1 MIIDFTEPKKV
12 KDILEQI
19 DGSLSEEGQAM
30 LFAKLVLRYDQTSHE
45 RMKKIEDNFIY
56 QEEKLNKLIQRTK
69 HITEVIDHLE
79 KERLNAK

>member
-30 LFAKLVLRYDQTSHE
+30 LFAKLVLRYDQKSHE
-45 RMKKIEDNFIY
+45 RMEKIEQNFID
-56 QEEKLNKLIQRTK
+56 QEEKLNKLILRTK
-69 HITEVIDHLE
+69 WITKVLDHLE
-79 KERLNAK
+79 KEKLNAK

>member
-45 RMKKIEDNFIY
+45 RMKKIEDNFID
-56 QEEKLNKLIQRTK
+56 QEEKLNKLIERTK
-69 HITEVIDHLE
+69 WISGLLDHLE

>member
-30 LFAKLVLRYDQTSHE
+30 LFAKLVLRYDKTSHE
-45 RMKKIEDNFIY
+45 RMEKIEQNFIE

-69 HITEVIDHLE
+69 YITEVIDHLE
-79 KERLNAK
+79 KEKLNAK

>member
-30 LFAKLVLRYDQTSHE
+30 LFAKLRFFSETFL
-45 RMKKIEDNFIY
+45 
-56 QEEKLNKLIQRTK
+56 LIK
-69 HITEVIDHLE
+69 FNL
-79 KERLNAK
+79 